1 MPNKDLMRMKT
12 MMKRKRKVRPK
23 IRLQILKMDLME
35 LEAMRVEGGLGRGG
49 ICIRLM
55 GIMPS
60 RVD

>member
-12 MMKRKRKVRPK
+12 MMKRKKRVRRR
-23 IRLQILKMDLME
+23 IRLLILKMDLME
-35 LEAMRVEGGLGRGG
+35 LEEIQVEGGLGREG